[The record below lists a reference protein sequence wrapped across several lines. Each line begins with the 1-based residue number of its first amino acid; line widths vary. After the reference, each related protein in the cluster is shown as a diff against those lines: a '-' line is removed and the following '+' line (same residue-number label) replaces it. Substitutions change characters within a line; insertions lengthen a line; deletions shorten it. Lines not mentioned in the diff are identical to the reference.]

1 MKYELH
7 PACAAWPPMSEK
19 ELSELEE
26 DIRINGLL
34 EPITLTPDGLLLD
47 GRNRE
52 MICEKLGIEAATII
66 HDGDPISYSLSKNK
80 HRRHL
85 DKVDLAFIAAE
96 LATLKNGTNQYQE
109 KVGTANAVPTNAA
122 QSRAQVAEE
131 LGIPLSSVE
140 SAKAIKE
147 KGSEGI
153 INLVKTKKV
162 GLRTAADYVRR
173 TPKDQQKADP
183 EVIKSKPEKVEPEK
197 VEPDMKNDMRRGG
210 PKLDQARQ
218 IIRPLLESGQTIN
231 RQKLEEEHGISH
243 TTFDM
248 AIATELGYREGY
260 REGHEAGLKAA
271 DINPSILGTTY
282 KAKYETLVKYHE
294 EAFERIVEQRVQQGI
309 AAHLNSVVWQIYK
322 KRFDDADAVLKNR
335 PPFTREEFALL
346 RKALHPDSAYEEL
359 QNAAIDM
366 INKKQHLL
374 RPGADKNDG
383 FMGGLPG
390 SVEDLLARKYAKR
403 TAH

>member
-7 PACAAWPPMSEK
+7 PACAAWPPMSEQ
-19 ELSELEE
+19 ELNELEE
-26 DIRINGLL
+26 DIRVNGLR

-52 MICEKLGIEAATII
+52 IVCEKLGIEASTII
-66 HDGDPISYSLSKNK
+66 HDGDPVSYSLSKNK

-85 DKVDLAFIAAE
+85 DNTALAFIIADLVELRIGGQAGNKNAAK
-96 LATLKNGTNQYQE
+96 TKP
-109 KVGTANAVPTNAA
+109 ANAGFVSDKKTSAIL
-122 QSRAQVAEE
+122 AEE
-131 LGIPLSSVE
+131 GGIPLTSVE

-147 KGSEGI
+147 KGSEEV

-162 GLRTAADYVRR
+162 GLRATADYVRR

-183 EVIKSKPEKVEPEK
+183 EVIKSKPEKVEPE
-197 VEPDMKNDMRRGG
+197 MKNDMRRPS

-218 IIRPLLESGQTIN
+218 IIRPLLESGQILN
-231 RQKLEEEHGISH
+231 RQKLEEEYGISQ

-271 DINPSILGTTY
+271 DINPDILGATY
-282 KAKYETLVKYHE
+282 KAKYEALVKRHE
-294 EAFERIVEQRVQQGI
+294 EELERIVEQRVQRGI

-335 PPFTREEFALL
+335 PPFTREEFATL
-346 RKALHPDSAYEEL
+346 RKALHPDSAYEEI
-359 QNAAIDM
+359 QNQAIDM